1 MDLLLDLLQ
10 GLGVALACGL
20 SPFLPALVVGALA
33 AADLGVDF
41 EGTAFAFIE
50 RPWFLLLLAALFGIT
65 AYLRLRRPAL
75 GDQMAVSGITLGAV
89 LFAATLDDRHDT
101 WWYGLV
107 LGALAAAAAFIVARA
122 LFVRVRDRFA
132 RANDAH
138 AAAALPVY
146 GDGAG
151 SVAALLSVVLPPLS
165 LLLAGFVAV
174 LGSRQR
180 ARGEQKYAGLRIL
193 R

>member
-1 MDLLLDLLQ
+1 MDLLLDILQ
-10 GLGVALACGL
+10 GLGVALSCGL
-20 SPFLPALVVGALA
+20 SPFLPALAVGALA

-41 EGTAFAFIE
+41 EGTALSFLE
-50 RPWFLLLLAALFGIT
+50 EPWFLAVLAVLVG
-65 AYLRLRRPAL
+65 LSWGVRVMRPAL
-75 GDQMAVSGITLGAV
+75 GRQVAALGITTGAL

-107 LGALAAAAAFIVARA
+107 LGALAAAGAYVVAQT
-122 LFVRVRDRFA
+122 LLERVRERFA
-132 RANDAH
+132 QTGDAQ

-151 SVAALLSVVLPPLS
+151 LVASALSVALPPVSVVL
-165 LLLAGFVAV
+165 AGFLAV

-180 ARGEQKYAGLRIL
+180 ARGDQKYAGLRIL

>member
-1 MDLLLDLLQ
+1 MNLLLDLLQ

-20 SPFLPALVVGALA
+20 SPFLPALVVGGLA

-41 EGTAFAFIE
+41 EGTALSFLE
-50 RPWFLLLLAALFGIT
+50 EPWFLAVVAVLVGASWFVRV
-65 AYLRLRRPAL
+65 LRPDTGRQVSAL
-75 GDQMAVSGITLGAV
+75 GVTTGAV

-107 LGALAAAAAFIVARA
+107 LGALAAAGAYLVATA
-122 LFVRVRDRFA
+122 LLVRVRERFS
-132 RANDAH
+132 RSGDAQ

-146 GDGAG
+146 AEGAG
-151 SVAALLSVVLPPLS
+151 LVSSALAVALPPLS
-165 LLLAGFVAV
+165 LLLAGFLGV
-174 LGSRQR
+174 LGVRQR